1 MNRSTLI
8 FFRYLFSAVSL
19 PAGLLLLCACFS
31 ARQGDPQAQ
40 RDLAYDLY
48 CKGEMENA
56 FLWYRKAAEA
66 GDANAMCNLG
76 TMYLTGRGTSVNQ
89 ENAVKWLKRAAEQND
104 ANAML
109 KLAGLYQN
117 GEGVTQNHKEALKW
131 AASMPLQVWD
141 TVTKKDSALREMKK
155 KYWPVSVSRRKRE
168 MRRHNTTSELII
180 CQM

>member
-1 MNRSTLI
+1 M
-8 FFRYLFSAVSL
+8 

-31 ARQGDPQAQ
+31 DIDELAEKARQGDPQAQ

-89 ENAVKWLKRAAEQND
+89 ENAVKWLKRAEEHGHPAAQKLLNRLEQPE
-104 ANAML
+104 
-109 KLAGLYQN
+109 Q
-117 GEGVTQNHKEALKW
+117 KEYETIRV
-131 AASMPLQVWD
+131 PL
-141 TVTKKDSALREMKK
+141 
-155 KYWPVSVSRRKRE
+155 
-168 MRRHNTTSELII
+168 ELIRRVSF
-180 CQM
+180 

>member
-31 ARQGDPQAQ
+31 DIDELAEKARQGDPQAQ

-89 ENAVKWLKRAAEQND
+89 ENAVKWLKRAAELGHPAAQKILNSFHQEKH
-104 ANAML
+104 L
-109 KLAGLYQN
+109 KIEISIYRI
-117 GEGVTQNHKEALKW
+117 
-131 AASMPLQVWD
+131 SFI
-141 TVTKKDSALREMKK
+141 KKTYHSIRNKIISAVKQQSTTEDKIFI
-155 KYWPVSVSRRKRE
+155 P
-168 MRRHNTTSELII
+168 HN
-180 CQM
+180 

>member
-31 ARQGDPQAQ
+31 DIDELAEKARQGDPQAQ

-89 ENAVKWLKRAAEQND
+89 ENAVKWLKRAAELGHPAAQKILNSFHQEKH
-104 ANAML
+104 L
-109 KLAGLYQN
+109 KIEISIYRI
-117 GEGVTQNHKEALKW
+117 
-131 AASMPLQVWD
+131 SFI
-141 TVTKKDSALREMKK
+141 KKDVSLNKK
-155 KYWPVSVSRRKRE
+155 
-168 MRRHNTTSELII
+168 
-180 CQM
+180 

>member
-1 MNRSTLI
+1 M
-8 FFRYLFSAVSL
+8 

-31 ARQGDPQAQ
+31 DIDELAEKARQGDPQAQ
-40 RDLAYDLY
+40 RDLAYDLS

-56 FLWYRKAAEA
+56 FHRYRKAAEA

-131 AASMPLQVWD
+131 IRKAVRRAASMPLQVWD

-155 KYWPVSVSRRKRE
+155 KHWPVTVSRRKRE